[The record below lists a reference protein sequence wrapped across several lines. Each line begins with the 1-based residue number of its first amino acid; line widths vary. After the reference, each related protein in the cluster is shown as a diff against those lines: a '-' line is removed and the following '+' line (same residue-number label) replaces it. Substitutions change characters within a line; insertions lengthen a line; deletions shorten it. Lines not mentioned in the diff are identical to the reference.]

1 MITIMK
7 MIVMMIRLV
16 NTKIPSGIFLMRKM
30 HCIISKNEEN
40 VQIMRKYVE
49 ISIYYLSVVLKCE
62 YNFLFLTFYLLEMK

>member
-1 MITIMK
+1 
-7 MIVMMIRLV
+7 
-16 NTKIPSGIFLMRKM
+16 MRKM

-62 YNFLFLTFYLLEMK
+62 YNFLLLTFCLLEMK

>member
-1 MITIMK
+1 
-7 MIVMMIRLV
+7 
-16 NTKIPSGIFLMRKM
+16 MRKM

-62 YNFLFLTFYLLEMK
+62 YNFLLIAFYILETK